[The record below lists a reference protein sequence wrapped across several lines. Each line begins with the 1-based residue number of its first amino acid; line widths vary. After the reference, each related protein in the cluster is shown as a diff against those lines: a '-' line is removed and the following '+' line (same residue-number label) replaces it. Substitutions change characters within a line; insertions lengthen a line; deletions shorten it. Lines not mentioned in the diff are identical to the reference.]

1 MKNHIE
7 RSIVDVIQS
16 LLGRKTQ
23 SAKTNNM
30 VNYGIAKSNLR
41 MELRPLSDFEF
52 EFVKI
57 WDPRAVKH
65 D

>member
-1 MKNHIE
+1 MRNHIE
-7 RSIVDVIQS
+7 RSMIDVIQS
-16 LLGRKTQ
+16 LFGHKVEYSR
-23 SAKTNNM
+23 STNN
-30 VNYGIAKSNLR
+30 VDYGIAKSNVR

>member
-7 RSIVDVIQS
+7 RSFVDFIQS
-16 LLGRKTQ
+16 LLGRKTE
-23 SAKTNNM
+23 SARTYTM
-30 VNYGIAKSNLR
+30 VNYGIAKSNLK

-57 WDPRAVKH
+57 WDPRAAKH